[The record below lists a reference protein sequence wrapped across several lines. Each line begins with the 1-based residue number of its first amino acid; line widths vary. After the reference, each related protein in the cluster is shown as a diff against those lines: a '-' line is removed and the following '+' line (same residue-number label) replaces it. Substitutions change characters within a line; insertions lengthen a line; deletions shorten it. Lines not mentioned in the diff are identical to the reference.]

1 MSSRVCGSLLVT
13 RRSLPAGDIV
23 LLTRNFLFCLA
34 FGLPMVCLAHP
45 GQHDQLA
52 QINRHLRDA
61 PTDQALL
68 IQRGRVYSEGGQYE
82 EAMADYVRGRELG
95 PPVLVAFDLGVLY
108 YRLADYERATDCMNQ
123 YLERFPNYP
132 PAYDYLA
139 RIARD
144 AGDYDR
150 AIAYLED
157 YIRLQD
163 RPSPGH
169 YLSAARMLAETD
181 RFTEALFML
190 DQGLATLGVIP
201 QLQRYAISLEL
212 ARQQPELAVARLETL
227 RQMLRDSPEWK
238 LDMAELLSMAGRE
251 EEAAAM
257 VVAAQA
263 ALPGLRPTPA
273 RLALQQR
280 AGELITMLNRGEAAA
295 AAVD

>member
-1 MSSRVCGSLLVT
+1 MVGT
-13 RRSLPAGDIV
+13 RRPAGGVSLIS
-23 LLTRNFLFCLA
+23 RWALFWLA
-34 FGLPMVCLAHP
+34 LGLAAACLAHP
-45 GQHDQLA
+45 GQHDQLT
-52 QINRHLRDA
+52 QINRQLRDA

-82 EAMADYVRGRELG
+82 EAMADYVRARDMG

-108 YRLADYERATDCMNQ
+108 YRLADYARATDCMNR

-212 ARQQPELAVARLETL
+212 ARQRPDLAIARLETL
-227 RQMLRDSPEWK
+227 RQILRDSPQWQ
-238 LDMAELLSMAGRE
+238 LDMAELLALAGRG
-251 EEAAAM
+251 EEAVAVAG
-257 VVAAQA
+257 AAQA
-263 ALPGLRPTPA
+263 GLAGLRPTPS

-280 AGELITMLNRGEAAA
+280 AAELIEGLNQGAAMTTTI
-295 AAVD
+295 D